1 MTESKISTPWLT
13 SWLYIWLAII
23 WLTLWSTPW
32 LTPWLTFCQSPWLTK
47 FAMSGQFRTLAMF
60 VQEPKTCISGE
71 LWTPNGGMVRSK
83 QSRTGSQG
91 AAPSLPAAPDC
102 QTWTQK
108 ANAHCRATFWVQAFE
123 MTNGINAT
131 MEHLMLIIWRDTWN
145 HVVVT
150 TIPSGN
156 VVSPSNQKTTR
167 FKSAQRLLT
176 FGSRW
181 EKDI

>member
-13 SWLYIWLAII
+13 SWLYI

-108 ANAHCRATFWVQAFE
+108 ANAHCRATFWGVWDGEVHDKWDQCNYGASYVNHLKRHTKPCHGYHDAF
-123 MTNGINAT
+123 
-131 MEHLMLIIWRDTWN
+131 W
-145 HVVVT
+145 
-150 TIPSGN
+150 
-156 VVSPSNQKTTR
+156 
-167 FKSAQRLLT
+167 
-176 FGSRW
+176 
-181 EKDI
+181 